1 MSHQIALVGGNGA
14 VRPVVKCPLCGEET
28 SIRSYSRHL
37 FEKHIKRGAKE
48 ATCTICNAKLRGADV
63 LKHHRTHLIAERN
76 TPSGKVYTC
85 LVCGREF
92 VTRTS
97 ALTHVAKAHE
107 R

>member
-1 MSHQIALVGGNGA
+1 MSQQIVLVGENGS
-14 VRPVVKCPLCGEET
+14 VKPIVKCPICGEEVR
-28 SIRSYSRHL
+28 IISYSRHL

-48 ATCTICNAKLRGADV
+48 ATCTICNAKLRGSDV
-63 LKHHRTHLIAERN
+63 LKHHRTHLVAERDS
-76 TPSGKVYTC
+76 PSGKIYMC

-107 R
+107 K